1 MRFSKSLFVAF
12 AGLGLFACS
21 NEDVT
26 NESGAEGNASVSVEI
41 KLPKVITE
49 GRSGN
54 GIVAGNATT
63 GTTGTTTPLQVNNI
77 TVTLHAA
84 SGKQEDQT
92 LKESGTVTFQNV
104 RNPQSIEVSVN
115 GGTTE
120 KLTIAGINTA
130 GLAAPLYGTSNSFTK
145 KGESTYQVSVTPAA
159 RYARLELSNI
169 SHAKAES
176 EQGCIFQTATIA
188 GMFLDNLWVT
198 EGSNA
203 GKIAVSADKSIW
215 DNIKTETY
223 ASPTWSAIGADFLGQ
238 NATWPTGDNQ
248 CFAYSVFEPGTDMPK
263 LVFVLDGTNL
273 ALKQGVSIMGWNAG
287 EELYASVG
295 KYKYSGNLQDLTE
308 EDKAKYGIDNL
319 GYITSFKAGN
329 IYKISGIAIPDGAW
343 GPTPEGGT
351 DVTVEATVTVLPWTV
366 VEGTVEWN

>member
-1 MRFSKSLFVAF
+1 MKFSKSLFIAF

-26 NESGAEGNASVSVEI
+26 NGGAEGNASVSVEI

-49 GRSGN
+49 GRSGE
-54 GIVAGNATT
+54 GIAAGTATT
-63 GTTGTTTPLQVNNI
+63 GTTGTTTPLIVNNI

-84 SGKQEDQT
+84 SGKQENQT
-92 LKESGTVTFQNV
+92 LKESGKVTFQNV

-115 GGTTE
+115 GGTVE
-120 KLTIAGINTA
+120 KLNIAGINTA

-145 KGESTYQVSVTPAA
+145 KDASTYEVSVTPAA

-169 SHAKAES
+169 SHATATS
-176 EQGCIFQTATIA
+176 AQGCIFKKATIA
-188 GMFLDNLWVT
+188 GLFLDNLWVT

-203 GKIAVSADKSIW
+203 GKIAVSANKTIW
-215 DNIKTETY
+215 DNIKAEAY

-238 NATWPTGDNQ
+238 SAKWPVGDNQ
-248 CFAYSVFEPGTDMPK
+248 CFAYSVFEPGNDMPK
-263 LVFVLDGTNL
+263 LVFVLDGKDLQLNE
-273 ALKQGVSIMGWNAG
+273 GVSIMDWTQG
-287 EELYASVG
+287 EELFASVG

-308 EDKAKYGIDNL
+308 KDKAKYGIDNL

-351 DVTVEATVTVLPWTV
+351 NVAVEAIVTVLPWTV